1 VGHVDS
7 RPAVHFLQ
15 TDLAKSVETL
25 LCPYISPPMAK
36 GSITHCTCSSPLVNA
51 QFNSSST
58 GEALSGVESR
68 AFARAP
74 EVLSEIG
81 ELLYLYLS

>member
-1 VGHVDS
+1 
-7 RPAVHFLQ
+7 
-15 TDLAKSVETL
+15 
-25 LCPYISPPMAK
+25 MAK